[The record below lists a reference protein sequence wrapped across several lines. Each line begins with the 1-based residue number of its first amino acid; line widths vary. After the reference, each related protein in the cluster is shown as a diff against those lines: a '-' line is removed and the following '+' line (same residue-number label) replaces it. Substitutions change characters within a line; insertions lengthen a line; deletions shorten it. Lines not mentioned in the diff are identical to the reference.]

1 MSTTFANSIDNN
13 PIYADRAE
21 HDAAGN
27 DLQTTYATKAELP
40 EFSQA
45 EQDAMDSGID
55 STKVSNYDN
64 HLADTTIHVTS
75 ADKTAWN
82 AKEDASN
89 KKQSIDSTSTTDYPS
104 SKATADF
111 VNSSVATATA
121 NFLGNYT
128 LTDLGLTYP
137 ATDAQ
142 IETALD
148 GYTFS
153 QNPTNN
159 DYVYVEIQNPQ
170 TTGIDDSVERF
181 KFNGTQWLYEYTL
194 NNSSF
199 TAAEKAAIDS
209 GITSSDVSAYNAH
222 VADTDIHVTTGDKST
237 WNGKQD
243 AISDLSTIRSGASA
257 GATAVQP
264 GDLATVA
271 TTGDYADL
279 LNKPTIPTVPVQDVT
294 VDGTSVLN
302 AQGVAEITM
311 PTIPVTDVEVGG
323 SSVVNAQGVAE
334 ITFPTIPVTDVEVDG
349 TSVVNN
355 GVAEITMPAVPVQ
368 DVTVD
373 GTSVLNAQG
382 VAEIT
387 MPTFTQAQAD
397 WTESDTT
404 DPSYIQN
411 KPTLAAVATSGA
423 YSDLSGTPTIN
434 NVPAVTSSDD
444 SKVLKASYSGGVGS
458 YSWEA
463 ESGGTVTDVEV
474 DGTSVVSGGVASI
487 TMPTELVPTV
497 TSSDD
502 GKVLKA
508 AYSGGTG
515 SYSWE
520 TESGGSDAVF
530 VTWDDTSAGWTTM
543 WTQVQA
549 ALSGN
554 KDVFL
559 KDGFCV
565 AELVATNPSQVNF
578 RGLANST
585 GVPPKITYNYY
596 YLQSS
601 FAHKDVQDQYVLP
614 YPGSG
619 STGQLLG
626 LVSSNDPPYREPGWV
641 TVSPGPTYS
650 AGTGIDI
657 TNNVISADTSVL
669 ATKSEIPAGVPAVTS
684 SDDSKVLKATYSGG
698 TGSYSWETESGGG
711 GADWDAQSGEPGYIE
726 NKPVPKTLVAG
737 TGITVTENSTQL
749 VVASANQLYSA
760 GNGLTLNNATFAVD
774 TSVVATLNDIPTVDQ
789 TYDGTSA
796 NAQSGI
802 AVASGISD
810 AVAALPTNLS
820 SAQIQALKEALGV
833 DETVLWTVSTWTP
846 GDNQQTYNLNES
858 PLNFSRIGVYINRP
872 IIGSPAVVYTEFD
885 TGILNTNSITSISV
899 PISFVSSSTHYIGQY
914 VVSGILTTTWTDEK
928 SGQVQGGGTGY
939 TQGYYAHIYKIVGIH
954 RIASN

>member
-1 MSTTFANSIDNN
+1 MSTTFANSINN
-13 PIYADRAE
+13 NLIYADRAE

-45 EQDAMDSGID
+45 EQDAMDSGIN
-55 STKVSNYDN
+55 STKVGNYDN
-64 HLADTTIHVTS
+64 HLADTNIHVTS

-89 KKQSIDSTSTTDYPS
+89 KKQSIDASSTTEFPS

-137 ATDAQ
+137 ATDSQ

-153 QNPTNN
+153 PSPTNN

-199 TAAEKAAIDS
+199 TSAEKAAIDS

-222 VADTDIHVTTGDKST
+222 VADTDIHVTTSDKST

-243 AISDLSTIRSGASA
+243 AINDLSTIRSGAQA
-257 GATAVQP
+257 GSTAVQP
-264 GDLATVA
+264 GDLAAVA
-271 TTGDYADL
+271 VSGDYDDL
-279 LNKPTIPTVPVQDVT
+279 LNKPVIPTVPVQDVT

-311 PTIPVTDVEVGG
+311 PSIPVTDVEVDGT
-323 SSVVNAQGVAE
+323 SVVNASGVAE
-334 ITFPTIPVTDVEVDG
+334 ITMPTIPVTDVEVDG

-355 GVAEITMPAVPVQ
+355 GVAEITMPTIPVT

-373 GTSVLNAQG
+373 GTSVLNNG
-382 VAEIT
+382 VAVIT

-397 WTESDTT
+397 WTEADTT

-423 YSDLSGTPTIN
+423 YADLSGTPTIN

-444 SKVLKASYSGGVGS
+444 NKVLKASYSGGVGS

-474 DGTSVVSGGVASI
+474 DGTSVVNASGVAEI
-487 TMPTELVPTV
+487 TMPTELVPAV

-508 AYSGGTG
+508 A
-515 SYSWE
+515 
-520 TESGGSDAVF
+520 
-530 VTWDDTSAGWTTM
+530 
-543 WTQVQA
+543 
-549 ALSGN
+549 
-554 KDVFL
+554 
-559 KDGFCV
+559 
-565 AELVATNPSQVNF
+565 
-578 RGLANST
+578 
-585 GVPPKITYNYY
+585 
-596 YLQSS
+596 
-601 FAHKDVQDQYVLP
+601 
-614 YPGSG
+614 
-619 STGQLLG
+619 
-626 LVSSNDPPYREPGWV
+626 
-641 TVSPGPTYS
+641 
-650 AGTGIDI
+650 
-657 TNNVISADTSVL
+657 
-669 ATKSEIPAGVPAVTS
+669 
-684 SDDSKVLKATYSGG
+684 YSGG

-749 VVASANQLYSA
+749 VVASTNQLYSA

-774 TSVVATLNDIPTVDQ
+774 TSVVATQNDLSGYATLNDIPAVDQ

-796 NAQSGI
+796 NPQSGV

-833 DETVLWTVSTWTP
+833 DETVLWEGSTTAP
-846 GDNQQTYNLNES
+846 TGDNKLSLSIAFPETVA
-858 PLNFSRIGVYINRP
+858 NFEYLKIFYWYR
-872 IIGSPAVVYTEFD
+872 
-885 TGILNTNSITSISV
+885 
-899 PISFVSSSTHYIGQY
+899 
-914 VVSGILTTTWTDEK
+914 TTTNAAWKVDMCYVNGGEFHFTCQWPESATGNWFMYRLYG
-928 SGQVQGGGTGY
+928 SGTSASGDGGYKAAGSVNTFGSYGGGMWGNGT
-939 TQGYYAHIYKIVGIH
+939 IWKVVGCH
-954 RIASN
+954 RIANN

>member
-1 MSTTFANSIDNN
+1 MSTTFANSINSN

-45 EQDAMDSGID
+45 EQDAMDSGIN
-55 STKVSNYDN
+55 STKVGNYDN

-89 KKQSIDSTSTTDYPS
+89 KKQSIDASSTTEFPS

-153 QNPTNN
+153 PAPTNN

-199 TAAEKAAIDS
+199 TSAEKAAIDS
-209 GITSSDVSAYNAH
+209 GITSSDVSAYNTH
-222 VADTDIHVTTGDKST
+222 IADTDIHVTTSDKST

-243 AISDLSTIRSGASA
+243 AINDLSSIRSGAQA
-257 GATAVQP
+257 GSTAVQP

-271 TTGDYADL
+271 VSGDYDDL
-279 LNKPTIPTVPVQDVT
+279 LNKPVIPT
-294 VDGTSVLN
+294 
-302 AQGVAEITM
+302 
-311 PTIPVTDVEVGG
+311 
-323 SSVVNAQGVAE
+323 
-334 ITFPTIPVTDVEVDG
+334 
-349 TSVVNN
+349 
-355 GVAEITMPAVPVQ
+355 VPVQ

-387 MPTFTQAQAD
+387 MPTFTQAQAN
-397 WTESDTT
+397 WTEADNQSVQ
-404 DPSYIQN
+404 YIQN

-444 SKVLKASYSGGVGS
+444 NKVLKASYSGGVGS

-487 TMPTELVPTV
+487 TMPTELVPAVGSGDNAKVLTAAYDSDTGTGSYSWKVPEGLFIARYGTSTYAEVDAAARAGKIVYCYVNGRFAFLAYTNTTGGSDYNYEFQYYRSAASGKDSVFIYKVRPAGSIYGPEWETTQRDVKAGNISYPVTNVKVNGSSVMSGTVAEITLPTIPVTDVEVDGTSVVNASGVAEITMPTELVPTV

-508 AYSGGTG
+508 A
-515 SYSWE
+515 
-520 TESGGSDAVF
+520 
-530 VTWDDTSAGWTTM
+530 
-543 WTQVQA
+543 
-549 ALSGN
+549 
-554 KDVFL
+554 
-559 KDGFCV
+559 
-565 AELVATNPSQVNF
+565 
-578 RGLANST
+578 
-585 GVPPKITYNYY
+585 
-596 YLQSS
+596 
-601 FAHKDVQDQYVLP
+601 
-614 YPGSG
+614 
-619 STGQLLG
+619 
-626 LVSSNDPPYREPGWV
+626 
-641 TVSPGPTYS
+641 
-650 AGTGIDI
+650 
-657 TNNVISADTSVL
+657 
-669 ATKSEIPAGVPAVTS
+669 
-684 SDDSKVLKATYSGG
+684 YSGG

-749 VVASANQLYSA
+749 VVASTNQLYSA

-774 TSVVATLNDIPTVDQ
+774 TSVVATQNDLSGYATLNDIPAVDQ

-796 NAQSGI
+796 NAQSGV

-833 DETVLWTVSTWTP
+833 DETVLWEGSTTSP
-846 GDNQQTYNLNES
+846 TGDNKLS
-858 PLNFSRIGVYINRP
+858 L
-872 IIGSPAVVYTEFD
+872 
-885 TGILNTNSITSISV
+885 SITFPETVANFEYLKIFYWYRTATNAAWKV
-899 PISFVSSSTHYIGQY
+899 DMCY
-914 VVSGILTTTWTDEK
+914 VN
-928 SGQVQGGGTGY
+928 GGGFHFTCQWPESASGNWFMYRLYGSGTSASGDGGY
-939 TQGYYAHIYKIVGIH
+939 KAAGSVNTFGSYGGGMWGNGTIWKVVGVH